1 MKLMLLKLKAMVFIA
16 TIAAVCAQ
24 EESPSLAAGESKIQK
39 IEHFPQTANEYM
51 KGYVDETLHQYTA
64 AEAFMSKQF
73 GYWMKASDCEA
84 FTNTFEDAF
93 EYCDAQVGPCI
104 VNDREHMTRDCNFW
118 GKRVGGVYNL
128 KVQPY
133 QGSLVSGGGIGMFD
147 SSRVVVTGK
156 QEAQAEDFTLACFDF
171 AIQQELVFTTTSED
185 EDSGDGN
192 QYFTVKS
199 KLWLGYYTME
209 PGPCV
214 EGMKN
219 PFKKLFWWYIK
230 SKFKKEL
237 EKI

>member
-24 EESPSLAAGESKIQK
+24 EESPSLAAGESKIEK

-51 KGYVDETLHQYTA
+51 KGYADETLHQYTA
-64 AEAFMSKQF
+64 AEAFMRKQF

-93 EYCDAQVGPCI
+93 EYCDMQFGPCI
-104 VNDREHMTRDCNFW
+104 SDRKRMTRNCNMA
-118 GKRVGGVYNL
+118 GKGAGGVYNL

-133 QGSLVSGGGIGMFD
+133 QERLVGGRGIGMFD
-147 SSRVVVTGK
+147 SSHVVVTGK
-156 QEAQAEDFTLACFDF
+156 QEAQAGDLTLACFDF

-185 EDSGDGN
+185 EDGGDGN

-199 KLWLGYYTME
+199 KLWHGYYTMD

-214 EGMKN
+214 EGIKN

-230 SKFKKEL
+230 SQFKKKL